1 MPRSHTPPA
10 AEPPSAA
17 SKRTRFDA
25 PIAKAKELTSLT
37 LAWFPVRVWRHFLQH
52 NGFVLAAGVSYQA
65 LFTIFAALY
74 LAFAIVGILFGGN
87 DAAIDRLVEIVNGY
101 VPGII
106 GESGLVSRD
115 QVAAIADATTSTLS
129 ITGGIAFVV
138 LIWTAIGFVTYA
150 RRAVRDIVALPPDTR
165 GYVRLKVR
173 DLAAAA
179 IFGGALLL
187 GGIFGSAATW
197 ALDVVLEGLGLVHD
211 GFWLNT
217 TARGLSLIFSL
228 AINITA
234 IAGLARFL
242 IGITVP
248 WRVIFPGSILGG
260 TAMTVVQIGAGFL
273 LSATPRNPLLATFAV
288 FVGMLLWFRI
298 NGIIILVATA
308 WIAVA
313 AQDRDLALRPLT
325 DLERRETEHAALR
338 IAATVRVREAELE
351 LAAASWWRRRSARR
365 RLRDAHDEL
374 ARIEA
379 TWVAPPKF
387 DASF

>member
-1 MPRSHTPPA
+1 MPRRDKPRA
-10 AEPPSAA
+10 AEPAVA
-17 SKRTRFDA
+17 DERQTRFDA
-25 PIAKAKELTSLT
+25 PIAKARELTDRT
-37 LAWFPVRVWRHFLQH
+37 LAWFPVRVWRHFLIH

-74 LAFAIVGILFGGN
+74 LGFAVVGIIFGG
-87 DAAIDRLVEIVNGY
+87 DSEAIDRLVEIVNGY

-106 GESGLVSRD
+106 GENGLVSRD

-138 LIWTAIGFVTYA
+138 LIWTAIGFVTYS

-165 GYVRLKVR
+165 GYVHLKVR

-179 IFGGALLL
+179 IFGGALLI
-187 GGIFGSAATW
+187 GGVFGSAATW
-197 ALDVVLEGLGLVHD
+197 ALDVVLEGIGIVHD
-211 GFWLNT
+211 GILLT
-217 TARGLSLIFSL
+217 LTARALSLLFSL
-228 AINITA
+228 AINIAA

-248 WRVIFPGSILGG
+248 WRVIVPGSILGG
-260 TAMTVVQIGAGFL
+260 AAMTVVQIGAGFL

-325 DLERRETEHAALR
+325 EQERRETEHAALR
-338 IAATVRVREAELE
+338 VAALVRLREAEAE
-351 LAAASWWRRRSARR
+351 LAAAPWWRRMRARR
-365 RLRDAHDEL
+365 NVRAASDEL
-374 ARIEA
+374 ARVEA
-379 TWVAPPKF
+379 VWIAPPSI
-387 DASF
+387 D